1 MEKMRVYPVFYSYR
15 FYADDEWHEGQNP
28 AKIFADRN
36 DAIAWIKKQAST
48 TAWECEVTQEE
59 HAGDG
64 WYHLEFVTTDWEGDY
79 DTVYSYQI
87 SGYPYYVE

>member
-1 MEKMRVYPVFYSYR
+1 MEKMRVYPVFYDYR
-15 FYADDEWHEGQNP
+15 HYSDDEWQEGQHP

-36 DAIAWIKKQAST
+36 DAIAWIKKLA
-48 TAWECEVTQEE
+48 AEYEVTQEE
-59 HAGDG
+59 YAGDG
-64 WYHLEFVTTDWEGDY
+64 WYHLEFVTTDWEGDP